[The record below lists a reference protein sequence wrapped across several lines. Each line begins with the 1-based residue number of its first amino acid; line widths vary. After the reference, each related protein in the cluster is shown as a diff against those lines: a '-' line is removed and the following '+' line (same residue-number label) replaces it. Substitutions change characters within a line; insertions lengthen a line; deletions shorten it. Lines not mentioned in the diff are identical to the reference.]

1 MARIARSY
9 RTARALVTLI
19 AWQRRAAQPLMA
31 PVHAFRLAYLPL
43 LAIHAASGGLGLVAV
58 AESFWIKGSLSLSA
72 AELASIA
79 VWLQLP
85 WSLKMVVGELVDSV
99 EIAGSRRR
107 SYLVIGAGLMAFG
120 LLLLAGAASGQ
131 LALARP
137 ETLYVAGQLA
147 IVMGAVIQEVVADA
161 MSAEVV
167 ALTDAEGRAREKVA
181 IENDMAMVQVLARLA
196 YSIGAFI
203 AAALSGVL
211 AKSLSYGAVYLC
223 GLVLPAL
230 SLVAAMVIAAHP
242 AGTARS
248 IDPAIAWGGL
258 ALAAGAAAIGLA
270 KLPFAEELVLAI
282 ALGVIV
288 TLLRRVMAGVPADVA
303 RAMVA
308 VAVMAFAFRAVPTLG
323 EGYRWYVIDRLG
335 FDERFF
341 GVLQLT
347 GTGIGIAA
355 MWLLTGVVMRRPAR
369 SVMLWLTAAA
379 ALLWLPSLA
388 LVAGVHEWTQA
399 ALGIGPRTIAL
410 FDEAAQSPLGL
421 LAIVPFLTLIALHA
435 PVQTRATFFALAASL
450 MSLAIMASAVLTKH
464 LNQVFAVERGV
475 YEALLPLV
483 ASVLAI
489 SIVMPLAAIAA
500 ATAMARRTR

>member
-1 MARIARSY
+1 MARIARSF
-9 RTARALVTLI
+9 RVGRVPIMLI
-19 AWQRRAAQPLMA
+19 AWRRRAAVPLMV
-31 PVHAFRLAYLPL
+31 PIRAFRVAYLPL
-43 LAIHAASGGLGLVAV
+43 LTIHAASGGLGLVAV

-99 EIAGSRRR
+99 AIAGSRRR

-120 LLLLAGAASGQ
+120 LLLLAGASSGR
-131 LALARP
+131 LAMARP

-161 MSAEVV
+161 LSAEVV
-167 ALTDAEGRAREKVA
+167 ALVDAEGRPREKTA
-181 IENDMAMVQVLARLA
+181 IESDMAMVQVLARLA
-196 YSIGAFI
+196 YSIGAFA

-211 AKSLSYGAVYLC
+211 AQSLSYGTVYLC

-230 SLVAAMVIAAHP
+230 SLVAALVIAAQP
-242 AGTARS
+242 AGPARS

-258 ALAAGAAAIGLA
+258 ALAVGAAVIGLA
-270 KLPFAEELVLAI
+270 KLPLGEELVLVI

-288 TLLRRVMAGVPADVA
+288 TLMRRVMAGVAAEVA

-388 LVAGVHEWTQA
+388 LVAGAHEWTQST
-399 ALGIGPRTIAL
+399 LGIGPRTIAL

-435 PVQTRATFFALAASL
+435 PAQMRATFFALAASL
-450 MSLAIMASAVLTKH
+450 MSLAIMASAVITKH
-464 LNQVFAVERGV
+464 LNQVFAVERGA
-475 YEALLPLV
+475 YESLLPLV
-483 ASVLAI
+483 VSVLAI
-489 SIVMPLAAIAA
+489 SIVLPLAAIVAA
-500 ATAMARRTR
+500 GAVVRRPR